1 MKKVLLS
8 LAMAAFLLSCQAQ
21 KKNEGVAAESQQ
33 TELAAQLDEY
43 KTKSMEKYKGFAEQY
58 AKYEQLVKSGKT
70 AEAEA
75 MEPELER
82 LYGEYSEYAQG
93 EYDRIMIGRQFV
105 DLEMDDL
112 DGKPAKLS
120 QWAGKGNY
128 VLVDFWASWC
138 GPCREEMPNVVAAYN
153 EYHQKGFDIVG
164 VSFDQQKKAW
174 ASAVE
179 KLGLPWHHISDL
191 KGWKCA
197 ASGIYGISSIPASLL
212 IDPQGKIVAT
222 NLRGEVLAE
231 KLKEIYSE

>member
-1 MKKVLLS
+1 
-8 LAMAAFLLSCQAQ
+8 MAAFLLSCQAQ
-21 KKNEGVAAESQQ
+21 KKNEEAAPSVQQ
-33 TELAAQLDEY
+33 SEIAAQLEEF
-43 KTKSMEKYKGFAEQY
+43 KAKSMEKYKGFAEQY
-58 AKYEQLVKSGKT
+58 AKYEQLAKSGKK

-82 LYGEYSEYAQG
+82 LYAEYDEYAQK
-93 EYDRIMIGRQFV
+93 EYEKIFIGRQFI

-128 VLVDFWASWC
+128 VMVDFWASWC

-153 EYHQKGFDIVG
+153 KYHQKGFDIVG

-174 ASAVE
+174 TKAVE
-179 KLGLPWHHISDL
+179 QLGLPWHHISDL

-212 IDPQGKIVAT
+212 IDPKGKIVAT
-222 NLRGEVLAE
+222 NLRGEKLGE